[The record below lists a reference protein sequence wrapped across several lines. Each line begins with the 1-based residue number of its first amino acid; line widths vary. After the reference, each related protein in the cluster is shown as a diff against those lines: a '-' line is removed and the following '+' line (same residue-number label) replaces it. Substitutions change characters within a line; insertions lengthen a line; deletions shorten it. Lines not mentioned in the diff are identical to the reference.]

1 MFNFQENY
9 ILDFLLSRGWSL
21 EREGNLF
28 YYLKPNEKLKFPPD
42 FRIELPKISVS
53 NQNSYDNYINRLIE
67 ELLIHLP
74 SSESTDELKVLFSE
88 NRSIMKYRVFDH
100 DNLDGSISFINYIES
115 LDIFKKMLSQTV
127 SFVTTDKQIYANSKA
142 ESELYLEQCRT
153 LQTEKGSFI
162 TKIEVPNGEFY
173 TAVSKIESSK
183 INSKLFDVINFTQ
196 EHILQPKENI
206 EISEN
211 YISDFSNLIN
221 YELLTSIKE
230 IYSKTNFNNV
240 EFELTNTLIEKIIHT
255 EKVQKRIPYF
265 NKYLREVKKILL
277 ETQSIE
283 VVGFV
288 KKLTSNSPKNSSTN
302 EVILETV
309 ISNVKEKI
317 KLVLKSEEY
326 YEAIEAHKNEF
337 PIAIKG
343 KARQGKTMI
352 YINEIEKFEVIVS

>member
-1 MFNFQENY
+1 MANFQESY
-9 ILDFLLSRGWSL
+9 ILDFLFSRGWSL

-28 YYLKPNEKLKFPPD
+28 YYLKPNEELGLPID
-42 FRIELPKISVS
+42 FRIELPKISTS
-53 NQNSYDNYINRLIE
+53 NQKSYDNYVNRLIE
-67 ELLIHLP
+67 EFIIYLP
-74 SSESTDELKVLFSE
+74 SLESGDELKILFSE
-88 NRSIMKYRVFDH
+88 DKSIMKYRVFDY
-100 DNLDGSISFINYIES
+100 DNLDGSISFVNYIES

-127 SFVTTDKQIYANSKA
+127 SFVTTDKQIYANSKV

-162 TKIEVPNGEFY
+162 TKIGVPNGEFF
-173 TAVSKIESSK
+173 TSVSKVESLK
-183 INSKLFDVINFTQ
+183 INNKLFDVINFTQ
-196 EHILQPKENI
+196 EQILQPKENI

-211 YISDFSNLIN
+211 YISDFSSLIN
-221 YELLTSIKE
+221 YELLTSIKD
-230 IYSKTNFNNV
+230 IYSKTNFNNI
-240 EFELTNTLIEKIIHT
+240 EFELTNTLTEKIIHT

-283 VVGFV
+283 IVGFV
-288 KKLTSNSPKNSSTN
+288 KKLTSNSPKNSSVN

-317 KLVLKSEEY
+317 KIVLKSDEY

-337 PIAIKG
+337 PIAIRG

-352 YINEIEKFEVIVS
+352 YISEIESFKVMIS